1 MATKL
6 RPRRASGTPVGAA
19 LTVIMLVLAVLAAGF
34 VGDFSAD
41 PVVEAPAAV
50 REQPSAPP
58 PTATGTP
65 EPQPDG
71 ERVEIAGDW
80 AVAAL
85 LVLAMAGLA
94 LLVRFLLRFRAQ
106 REAEDGVSEQTDPQ
120 QHDPRSLAADALPAW
135 TDAAQALLASDAD
148 TSDVVIRCWL
158 GFERLCAAAGVA
170 RTRAQTTS
178 DFATVAAKALDLPR
192 DPLAVL
198 TRLYQ
203 RARFGRG
210 EPASPLGR
218 DDRERALTAVRELSA
233 ALPSRR
239 TEAP

>member
-1 MATKL
+1 VATKL
-6 RPRRASGTPVGAA
+6 RPRRASGAPVGAA

-50 REQPSAPP
+50 PEQPSTPF

-65 EPQPDG
+65 ESLPDG

-106 REAEDGVSEQTDPQ
+106 RETEDGVSEQTDLH
-120 QHDPRSLAADALPAW
+120 QHDPRSSAADALPAW
-135 TDAAQALLASDAD
+135 TDAVQALLTSDAD

-158 GFERLCAAAGVA
+158 DLERLCATAGMA

-178 DFATVAAKALDLPR
+178 DFAAAAATALDLPP

-203 RARFGRG
+203 RARFGRAG
-210 EPASPLGR
+210 TASPLGQ
-218 DDRERALTAVRELSA
+218 DDRDQALTAVRELSA